1 MTDTPWLSGK
11 KLRLAGCLLA
21 GVSVASASVIDKA
34 LAHAELPSLMRT
46 LPIAAAVGLAAGCL
60 YYLVLRFVLP
70 RLERRQG
77 DELWAGLNW
86 FNLCTL
92 SLWLAILPL
101 PAAYIDFGIGFVF
114 SGGCARLASSVYVV
128 FGASL
133 SNRKRFANT
142 FVMLALTIM
151 LVITV
156 VKASLALSL
165 GLVGALSIIRFR
177 TAIKEPEELAFLF
190 FTVAIGLGF
199 GAGRFGI
206 TLTAFWAI
214 SVGFILF
221 RRIQSAKHMENA
233 FLVTMYGPGKDF
245 LSSMSRFL
253 EEHGLAYEFTRLE
266 TGDAANHVSFL
277 VEIDSAGTLE
287 ALNDHFRER
296 YPEANMTMVQARSL
310 I

>member
-1 MTDTPWLSGK
+1 MNDIKMPSEKRFRFG
-11 KLRLAGCLLA
+11 GCLVA
-21 GVSVASASVIDKA
+21 GVSVASAVVINRALEHADLSGLVKA
-34 LAHAELPSLMRT
+34 
-46 LPIAAAVGLAAGCL
+46 LPIAAVIGLVAGCL
-60 YYLVLRFVLP
+60 YYLVLRSALA
-70 RLERRQG
+70 RLERQKEN
-77 DELWAGLNW
+77 ELWAGLTW

-92 SLWLAILPL
+92 SLWLAIAPL
-101 PAAYIDFGIGFVF
+101 PVTYIDFGIGFVF
-114 SGGCARLASSVYVV
+114 SGGCARLASSVYVA

-151 LVITV
+151 LVISV

-221 RRIQSAKHMENA
+221 RRLQSAKHMENA

-253 EEHGLAYEFTRLE
+253 DEHGLAYEFTRLE
-266 TGDAANHVSFL
+266 SGDTANHVSFL

-287 ALNDHFRER
+287 ALNDHFQEQ

-310 I
+310 F